1 MQLTTKV
8 KLKPTEEQ
16 HKLLLETMELYNT
29 ACNRISE
36 IAFNAD
42 TKKQFDIH
50 RLCYDTI
57 RSEFPQL
64 SSQMV
69 VRAIAK
75 VSGNLKREFKQHR
88 FKPHGAIQYDS
99 RTFSFKQVDL
109 ISLWAIGG
117 RQRIKMIMT
126 GYQKKTS
133 YESKKQANLV
143 FIDNQF
149 YLLVVIDTDEKE
161 PIATD
166 DVIGVDFG
174 IENIATLNDG
184 TKFSGSIVE
193 GVRKKYAKLR
203 ADLQK
208 KGTKSAKRKLKK
220 ISKKESR
227 FRRDINHK
235 ISKHIVTKAKG
246 TNSAI
251 SIENLKG
258 IRSGTTVRKTQRAKH
273 HSWSFFQLR
282 EFVEYKAKLAGVPVF
297 VIDPKYTSQQ
307 CRKCGNISRS
317 NRKSQSVFKCTA
329 CGHTENADINASYN
343 IASRAVAEMP
353 KIVQPIVASA

>member
-8 KLKPTEEQ
+8 KLYPTEEQ
-16 HKLLLETMELYNT
+16 RKLLFDTMKLYNE

-42 TKKQFDIH
+42 SKKQFDIH
-50 RLCYDTI
+50 RLCYNTI
-57 RSEFPQL
+57 REEFPTL

-75 VSGNLKREFKQHR
+75 VSGQMKREFVQHT
-88 FKPHGAIQYDS
+88 FKPLGAIQYDS
-99 RTFSFKQVDL
+99 RLFSFKAVDEV
-109 ISLWAIGG
+109 SLWCIGG

-126 GYQKKTS
+126 GYQKKTA

-161 PIATD
+161 PIITD
-166 DVIGVDFG
+166 KVIGVDFG
-174 IENIATLNDG
+174 IVKIATLNDSTSFDG
-184 TKFSGSIVE
+184 AIVE
-193 GVRKKYAKLR
+193 SVRKKYAKLR
-203 ADLQK
+203 ASLQK
-208 KGTKSAKRKLKK
+208 RGTKSAKRKLKK

-227 FRRDINHK
+227 FRRDLNHQ
-235 ISKHIVTKAKG
+235 ISKKIVAKAKG
-246 TNSAI
+246 TNSNI

-258 IRSGTTVRKTQRAKH
+258 IRSGTTVRKSQRAKH

-282 EFVEYKAKLAGVPVF
+282 EFIEYKAKLSGITVF

-329 CGHTENADINASYN
+329 CGFTDNADVNASFN
-343 IASRAVAEMP
+343 IASRAVSFGS
-353 KIVQPIVASA
+353 KVNQPIVTSA

>member
-8 KLKPTEEQ
+8 KLNPTAEQ
-16 HKLLLETMELYNT
+16 RKLLLDTMELYNK

-36 IAFNAD
+36 MAFNSN

-50 RLCYDTI
+50 RLCYNSI
-57 RSEFPQL
+57 RQEFPSL

-75 VSGNLKREFKQHR
+75 VSGQLKREFVQHS

-99 RTFSFKQVDL
+99 RTFSFKAVDE
-109 ISLWAIGG
+109 ISLWCIGG
-117 RQRIKMIMT
+117 RQRINMIMT
-126 GYQKKTS
+126 GYQKKTA

-143 FIDNQF
+143 FVDNQF
-149 YLLVVIDTDEKE
+149 YLLVVVDTDEKQ
-161 PIATD
+161 PIVTD
-166 DVIGVDFG
+166 KVIGVDFG
-174 IENIATLNDG
+174 IVEIATLNDG
-184 TKFSGSIVE
+184 SAFSGAIIE

-203 ADLQK
+203 GSLQK
-208 KGTKSAKRKLKK
+208 RGTKSAKRKLKK

-227 FRRDINHK
+227 FRRDLNHQ
-235 ISKHIVTKAKG
+235 ISKKIVAKAKG
-246 TNSAI
+246 TNSNI

-282 EFVEYKAKLAGVPVF
+282 EFIEYKAKLSGISVF
-297 VIDPKYTSQQ
+297 VIDPKYTSQT

-329 CGHTENADINASYN
+329 CGFTDNADVNAAYN
-343 IASRAVAEMP
+343 IASRAVREIS
-353 KIVQPIVASA
+353 KINQPIVASA

>member
-1 MQLTTKV
+1 MQLTTKI

-16 HKLLLETMELYNT
+16 KKLLLDTMKLYNN

-64 SSQMV
+64 SPQMV

-75 VSGNLKREFKQHR
+75 VSGQMKREFKQHA
-88 FKPHGAIQYDS
+88 FKPYGAIQYDS

-109 ISLWAIGG
+109 VSLWAIGG

-126 GYQKKTS
+126 GYQKKTA

-143 FIDNQF
+143 FVDNQF
-149 YLLVVIDTDEKE
+149 YLLVVIDTEEKE
-161 PIATD
+161 PIVTD
-166 DVIGVDFG
+166 DVIGIDFG
-174 IENIATLNDG
+174 IVKIATLNDG
-184 TKFSGSIVE
+184 TSFDGAIIES
-193 GVRKKYAKLR
+193 VRKKYAKLR
-203 ADLQK
+203 ANLQK

-227 FRRDINHK
+227 FRRDINHQ
-235 ISKHIVTKAKG
+235 ISKQVVAKAKG
-246 TNSAI
+246 TNSNIA
-251 SIENLKG
+251 IENLKG
-258 IRSGTTVRKTQRAKH
+258 IRSGTTVRKSQRARH

-282 EFVEYKAKLAGVPVF
+282 EFIEYKAKLQGIKVF
-297 VIDPKYTSQQ
+297 VIDPKYTSRQ

-317 NRKSQSVFKCTA
+317 NRKGQSVFKCTA
-329 CGHTENADINASYN
+329 CGYTENADINASHN
-343 IASRAVAEMP
+343 IASRAVSFGSETN
-353 KIVQPIVASA
+353 QPIVAGA